1 MSIAKPMIRLAL
13 LITAIAITALITL
26 FAIPEQPIT
35 LNTPGDSV
43 INSVPA
49 IRISLAGKSENSPE
63 PASAPK
69 AMQLPEHSEPK
80 PPVKPKPES
89 EPEPEPEPRIVP
101 EPIPEP
107 EKTPAPTLAST
118 SKKPVHSAPNAPEHS
133 EPVAD
138 STASTAAGEFSP
150 NGQIELNAGTS
161 TAIDNYL
168 SQLSRHLGK
177 FYEYPRRARRL
188 GQEGVPVI
196 VFRFQR
202 DGTLVEHYLQ
212 DSSGHELLDKAALDM
227 LKQAAPLPPVPDNM
241 AGQQFSYALPIRF
254 SLR

>member
-69 AMQLPEHSEPK
+69 AMQLPEHSEPEL
-80 PPVKPKPES
+80 PVK
-89 EPEPEPEPRIVP
+89 PEPEPRIVP

-133 EPVAD
+133 KPVAD

-227 LKQAAPLPPVPDNM
+227 LKQAVPLPPVPDNM
-241 AGQQFSYALPIRF
+241 AEQQFSYALPIRF